1 MFQLDPN
8 LFVSLVLI
16 SVKLAL
22 VRQILALAVQ
32 TTASDQELLTV
43 IVSMDI
49 LKIYKFNPSIVLN
62 ALTFVLLV
70 LN

>member
-1 MFQLDPN
+1 LDPN

-16 SVKLAL
+16 SVKLAM

-32 TTASDQELLTV
+32 TTASDQELHTV